1 MTRDEGY
8 ALLNK
13 LVDGQTFSYDEITA
27 ALVATG
33 DIAGWREAHLV
44 GSLAAGMRSQGLD
57 QAVQIADQGTGAPC
71 GRCLV
76 AGNEGSDIESPWPGW
91 SKYIDCGHEQGKK

>member
-1 MTRDEGY
+1 MTRDEGH

-13 LVDGQTFSYDEITA
+13 MMEGQTFSDDQITD
-27 ALVATG
+27 ALIATG
-33 DIAGWREAHLV
+33 DIAGWREPELD

-57 QAVQIADQGTGAPC
+57 QAVQVADQGTGSAG

-76 AGNEGSDIESPWPGW
+76 AGNQGRNIESAWPGW
-91 SKYIDCGHEQGKK
+91 SKYLDYRHEQGKK